1 MSSPPR
7 TSRLIETPF
16 ATRSN
21 AFEVLP
27 LVAEV
32 QSLRIVF
39 DQLLIIF
46 GVHMAPRTAQQLQP
60 IGSTWIWSR
69 GKEIW
74 PGEN

>member
-16 ATRSN
+16 ATRRN
-21 AFEVLP
+21 AFQVMP

-39 DQLLIIF
+39 DQLLTIF
-46 GVHMAPRTAQQLQP
+46 GVHMAPLTTQKLQP
-60 IGSTWIWSR
+60 TGSTWIWSR